1 MSRHIEDPKM
11 ADTRTPEIVADGDQY
26 HDQEKHVQEG
36 EKPLKDGNSDTDNS
50 SEHKQ
55 EGVRGVEAV
64 TRVWSK
70 KLLWTTFVL

>member
-1 MSRHIEDPKM
+1 MTSRTFNM
-11 ADTRTPEIVADGDQY
+11 ALGSDNRVPEITADNDQY
-26 HDQEKHVQEG
+26 HDQEKRISNG
-36 EKPLKDGNSDTDNS
+36 EKIDAASDTDNS

>member
-1 MSRHIEDPKM
+1 MAVHPEDRAPEIM
-11 ADTRTPEIVADGDQY
+11 ADNDQY
-26 HDQEKHVQEG
+26 HDREKDFHEG
-36 EKPLKDGNSDTDNS
+36 ERPIHDAASDTDNS

>member
-1 MSRHIEDPKM
+1 M
-11 ADTRTPEIVADGDQY
+11 AVLGSDHRAPEITAESDPY
-26 HDQEKHVQEG
+26 HDQEKHIHEG
-36 EKPLKDGNSDTDNS
+36 EKPLHDAASDTDNS